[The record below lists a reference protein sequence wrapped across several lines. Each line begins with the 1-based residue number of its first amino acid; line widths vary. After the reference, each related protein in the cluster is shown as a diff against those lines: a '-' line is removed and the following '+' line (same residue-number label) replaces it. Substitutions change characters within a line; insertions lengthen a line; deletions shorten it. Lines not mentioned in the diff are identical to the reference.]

1 MKTGYIKIALWLVIF
16 VLGYFLVQS
25 VMGPIRFNKEKD
37 KRYAAVISNLE
48 DIRSAQLAYKSVNGN
63 YSSNFDQ
70 LINFTDT
77 GRFEIIERKDT
88 SFLAYDKTYRTNL
101 LKDSTLI
108 RVLGYFGIRDS
119 LFKGVDDL
127 NKMRFIPDTDTEIEL
142 GATRINS
149 GGIEI
154 PVFEAKADK
163 NIVLK
168 GLDASLIELE
178 KDLKIGSLTEATVS
192 GNWN

>member
-1 MKTGYIKIALWLVIF
+1 MKTGYIKFALWLVIF
-16 VLGYFLVQS
+16 VLGYFLFQS
-25 VMGPIRFNKEKD
+25 VMGPIRFNKQKEI
-37 KRYAAVISNLE
+37 RYAAVISNLE
-48 DIRSAQLAYKSVNGN
+48 GIRSAQMAYKSVNGS
-63 YSSNFDQ
+63 YSSDFDQ

-77 GRFEIIERKDT
+77 GNFEIIERKDT
-88 SFLAYDKTYRTNL
+88 SFLAYDKAYRTNL
-101 LKDSTLI
+101 LKDSTI
-108 RVLGYFGIRDS
+108 TRVLGYVGIRDS
-119 LFKGVDDL
+119 LFRNVADL
-127 NKMRFIPDTDTEIEL
+127 NAMRFIPGTTTEIQL

-163 NIVLK
+163 LIVLK
-168 GLDASLIELE
+168 GLDGSLVKLE

>member
-119 LFKGVDDL
+119 LFKGVD
-127 NKMRFIPDTDTEIEL
+127 
-142 GATRINS
+142 
-149 GGIEI
+149 
-154 PVFEAKADK
+154 
-163 NIVLK
+163 
-168 GLDASLIELE
+168 
-178 KDLKIGSLTEATVS
+178 
-192 GNWN
+192 